1 MNHELH
7 PAPIPERVRQIDELP
22 GPPGIPLLGNALQ
35 INPSK
40 AHQQFERW
48 AAEHGSPYRLKIGPK
63 QIVVWAD
70 HRVANQ
76 LLRSRPDAFRR
87 GGRISEVL
95 DEMRIGGLFAAE
107 GVAWLSQRK
116 LVMQALNVTHFPG
129 FYPTLQTIA
138 LRLHARLTRLC
149 KEGREVD
156 MLHELTGFT
165 VDAVCALAFGTDPN
179 TLEQG
184 PDRIQRQLQ
193 RIFPMFMKRLLAPVP
208 YWRWFRLPQDRA
220 LDSALDEV
228 HAYVRTLIDGARA
241 QMQRHPDRPPANL
254 LQSMLAAGAAAS
266 TSGDERHPF
275 PDAAIS
281 ANVLTLLLAGEDTT
295 AHSLAWTIFHLCG
308 DPALQDEL
316 AEQAREVM
324 GRDAVCSDYQL
335 LQQFDLFEAT
345 VTEAQRL
352 NPVVAMLSFTPTSA
366 TVVDDV
372 ALPPDCIVYIVSR
385 PDMAD
390 ASNFHDPE
398 RFDPHRWLERRHGAA
413 HEPRAFLQFGAGPR
427 VCPGRHLAV
436 VQMRLV
442 LSTILN
448 SFHMDLACTPE
459 SIEEMNAFT
468 VMPSRMPVRL
478 RPRH

>member
-1 MNHELH
+1 MTNAFQPVPQLDRIREIH
-7 PAPIPERVRQIDELP
+7 ELP
-22 GPPGIPLLGNALQ
+22 GPAGIPFLGNALQ
-35 INPSK
+35 IIPSK
-40 AHQQFERW
+40 AHQQFEQW
-48 AAEHGSPYRLKIGPK
+48 AVEHGSPYRLKVGPK

-70 HRVANQ
+70 HLVANQ
-76 LLRSRPDAFRR
+76 LLRRRPEAFRR
-87 GGRISEVL
+87 GGRIAEVL
-95 DEMRIGGLFAAE
+95 NEMGIGGLFAAE
-107 GVAWLSQRK
+107 GTAWLSQRK
-116 LVMQALNVTHFPG
+116 LMMQALNVTHFPS

-138 LRLHARLTRLC
+138 LRLHTRLTRLC
-149 KEGREVD
+149 QEGKEVD

-193 RIFPMFMKRLLAPVP
+193 KIFPMFMRRLLAPFP
-208 YWRWFRLPQDRA
+208 YWRWFKLPQDRA
-220 LDSALDEV
+220 LDAALDEV

-241 QMQRHPDRPPANL
+241 QMQRHPDQPPANL
-254 LQSMLAAGAAAS
+254 LQSMLAAASGCASAEAA
-266 TSGDERHPF
+266 HPF
-275 PDAAIS
+275 PDAAIA

-295 AHSLAWTIFHLCG
+295 AHSLAWTIFHLCA
-308 DPALQDEL
+308 DPALQDQL
-316 AEQAREVM
+316 AEQAGRVM
-324 GRDAVCSDYQL
+324 GRDAVCPAYPL
-335 LQQFDLFEAT
+335 LQQFDLFEAA
-345 VTEAQRL
+345 VNEAQRL

-372 ALPPDCIVYIVSR
+372 ALPPDCIVYVVSR

-390 ASNFHDPE
+390 ASNFSDPQ
-398 RFDPHRWLERRHGAA
+398 RFAPHRWLERRNGAA

-427 VCPGRHLAV
+427 VCPGRHLAA

-448 SFHMDLACTPE
+448 SFHMELACAPD

-478 RPRH
+478 RPRN